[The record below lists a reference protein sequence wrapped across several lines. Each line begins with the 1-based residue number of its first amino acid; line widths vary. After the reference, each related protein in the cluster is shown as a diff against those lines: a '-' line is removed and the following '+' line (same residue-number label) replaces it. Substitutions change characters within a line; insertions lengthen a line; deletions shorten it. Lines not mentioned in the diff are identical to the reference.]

1 MLLGWWNVTET
12 GWCKDGDKLNPL
24 PNKCDYDK
32 AQIFNMTGLWPQ
44 FDMSYLSYTNLAVFT
59 IARVINDILGT
70 DIFDYKSIFS
80 NKELDGFNISSEI
93 SDGGNDGG
101 MVDCISKL
109 ICNTNELYDVD
120 TISKYVISIIDNNI
134 GVIYNTGIAFKQVTL
149 PDITTYYPVI
159 TLMDTYNILYNGH
172 ESAFDGMLKMFN
184 ITFDDLNK
192 KVRQFTT
199 NYYSAINTVLGEAIN
214 YINQKVS
221 EIKNQQEM
229 NSIMP
234 SGPIDLV
241 TRVNPEAAVQQPV
254 QQAVPVQPAQQV
266 MPNPAALSP
275 EEEKAVQMMVN
286 GMFFENMMQN
296 AQQGVPVPQM

>member
-1 MLLGWWNVTET
+1 MLLGWWNIDEVDWWREK
-12 GWCKDGDKLNPL
+12 GELKFRPDEE
-24 PNKCDYDK
+24 DYNK
-32 AQIFNMTGLWPQ
+32 AQLLNMTGILVD
-44 FDMSYLSYTNLAVFT
+44 FDVAHVSYTNVAVFT
-59 IARVINDILGT
+59 IARVINDMLGLN
-70 DIFDYKSIFS
+70 IFDYRDIFNNKSLHGIS
-80 NKELDGFNISSEI
+80 LTDEICIGGEGIYKYIDNYISPEDQNKLFNIDS
-93 SDGGNDGG
+93 
-101 MVDCISKL
+101 ML
-109 ICNTNELYDVD
+109 
-120 TISKYVISIIDNNI
+120 KYVYNTITDSIGD
-134 GVIYNTGIAFKQVTL
+134 IYNTGIAYNNISVPDLSEYMPRITVINSFKSNK
-149 PDITTYYPVI
+149 PA
-159 TLMDTYNILYNGH
+159 YNLFYELYGISISELQKNV
-172 ESAFDGMLKMFN
+172 N
-184 ITFDDLNK
+184 
-192 KVRQFTT
+192 VFTA

-221 EIKNQQEM
+221 EIKNQQEL